1 MKRLSWRLFAFFIPT
16 SAGSLSAVSRCF
28 KPSGFHSV
36 PSGTGSFN
44 RMLYFGLILDSSA
57 LFGHC
62 EDYDTVPVVGLID
75 LSVGA
80 CGFKNETLGV
90 DSVVTYE
97 DVGNGLCA
105 AL

>member
-62 EDYDTVPVVGLID
+62 EDYDAVPVVGFVD
-75 LSVGA
+75 
-80 CGFKNETLGV
+80 LGV
-90 DSVVTYE
+90 AAGSFEDEAVGVDAVVAGE
-97 DVGNGLCA
+97 DVSHSLCA
-105 AL
+105 AF